1 MVSLTFRGKM
11 VEWVKLY
18 VDVIGNN
25 KGKKI
30 RRETNDTTFLLWF
43 YFISIAGKSNRNG
56 ALYQTENIP
65 YTAKEIGLDYN
76 FKDKQVQ
83 LAIDT
88 FIKFEMIFIENEI
101 IFIKNWEEY
110 QNIDGL
116 ERIRKQGRERIAKY
130 RANHQNSEVEREKN
144 KEMIESIY
152 KKK

>member
-1 MVSLTFRGKM
+1 M

-76 FKDKQVQ
+76 FKEKQVN
-83 LAIDT
+83 LAIET
-88 FIKFEMIFIENEI
+88 FIKFDMIFLENEI

-116 ERIRKQGRERIAKY
+116 ERIREQGRKRIAKY
-130 RANHQNSEVEREKN
+130 RANKQISEVELEKN
-144 KEMIESIY
+144 RAIIDSIY

>member
-1 MVSLTFRGKM
+1 M

-43 YFISIAGKSNRNG
+43 YFISIAGKSNKNG

-76 FKDKQVQ
+76 FKEKQVQ

-88 FIKFEMIFIENEI
+88 FQRFDMIYLENNI

-116 ERIRKQGRERIAKY
+116 ERIREQGRKRIAKY
-130 RANHQNSEVEREKN
+130 RASKQISEVEQEENRK
-144 KEMIESIY
+144 IIDSIY

>member
-1 MVSLTFRGKM
+1 M

-76 FKDKQVQ
+76 FKEKQVN
-83 LAIDT
+83 LAIET
-88 FIKFEMIFIENEI
+88 FIKFDMIFLENEI

-116 ERIRKQGRERIAKY
+116 ERIREQGRKRIAKY
-130 RANHQNSEVEREKN
+130 RANKQIDEVEQAKN
-144 KEMIESIY
+144 RAIIDSIY

>member
-1 MVSLTFRGKM
+1 M

-43 YFISIAGKSNRNG
+43 YFISIAGKSNKNG

-76 FKDKQVQ
+76 FKEKQVQ

-88 FIKFEMIFIENEI
+88 FQRFDMIFLEKNI

-116 ERIRKQGRERIAKY
+116 ERIREQGRNRIAKY
-130 RANHQNSEVEREKN
+130 RASKQISEVEQEENRK
-144 KEMIESIY
+144 IIDSIY

>member
-1 MVSLTFRGKM
+1 MS

-30 RRETNDTTFLLWF
+30 RRETSDTTFLLWF
-43 YFISIAGKSNRNG
+43 YFLAIAGKSNRAG
-56 ALYQTENIP
+56 ALYQTESIP
-65 YTAKEIGLDYN
+65 YTAKEIGLDYG
-76 FKDKQVQ
+76 FKEKDIN
-83 LAIDT
+83 LAITT
-88 FIKFEMIFIENEI
+88 FQKFEMIFIENEI

-116 ERIRKQGRERIAKY
+116 ERIREQGRKRIAKY
-130 RANHQNSEVEREKN
+130 RANKQISEVELAKN
-144 KEMIESIY
+144 KAIIDSIY